1 VCLAISYRDNKPY
14 EPRKLRESIMTKII
28 LALTL
33 ALATLATVPASALDP
48 YQDDVGY
55 GRTSMGC
62 GG

>member
-1 VCLAISYRDNKPY
+1 
-14 EPRKLRESIMTKII
+14 MTKII

-33 ALATLATVPASALDP
+33 ALATLVATVPASALAP
-48 YQDDVGY
+48 CQDDLGY